1 MTSVSP
7 SRSWITLFFF
17 VAWITCLGFSLVQS
31 DFTAATG
38 VISEWM
44 IYALLT
50 AFAAAL
56 SFPLNYSRLSVAHAI
71 GIMALFSLP
80 SETLPLMA
88 ISLALGGLL
97 GGALQPMPLTQRRSR
112 LPRWT
117 QSMIVS
123 TVVAVPYFLV
133 GRFYLD
139 ILGGALPTQNGL
151 AIGLMVSLYVLI
163 YTLLSLLQ
171 IEQAG
176 GDLRQVV
183 RLDGLAWLLLLI
195 LPAPFSVISASVILN
210 NGSLFSFVT
219 ILVGAVMVIFGLF
232 MLSVSQQRLRRQLT
246 EMTIIEETTR
256 AQRSNLHLDDV
267 LQTAYFQVARL
278 LEVNNLTVA
287 LLNES
292 RHLTYPLI
300 VRQGTTKALAYDAH
314 PRDHLLIE
322 KVMTTATTLR
332 LSENLSERLRSLGAP
347 ELETFMHSWLG
358 VPVLVGDELRGVFAV
373 FSRDERLLTEEDAR
387 LLQILVGNLAMV
399 LENARLYEQ
408 KSQRVE
414 QLATLNQIAGLL
426 NGTLAISEVLEMI
439 VSSASTISEANA
451 VAIYL
456 LDEEDGDLQMARC
469 AGVSDLFNEHPPR
482 PLLSEQL
489 YSHDLYLKPQP
500 LRIERRDDVPATA
513 PQTRQTLVQEH
524 KHAMLESPLV
534 TSNGALGVLVLYYD
548 DPQHFY
554 DEQTEMIQ
562 SFAIQATQAIENAR
576 AFTSIDRDLDQRAE
590 QLFALSTMGRMLN
603 ATLTPE
609 RIYETVLNYAVET
622 TQANR
627 GAVVLRSGE
636 KRLTVPAQQQ
646 YPSGTFDDPLLLLQ
660 GLPGRAFST
669 GQALRTTDTRSE
681 TGYLPLVAQTRSIL
695 IAPLLKRQ
703 EVLGLIML
711 EHDRPSAFSES
722 DAHFVMQIANQA
734 VIAVDNTLLFH
745 AIREARDKMQTIL
758 NATDEG
764 IILIDEGGAV
774 ALANPRVE
782 LLGLDADDLLDQ
794 PLEGLLDNEPLNLAQ
809 HMGFGSNERLRRL
822 LHEIKNPEQWQPSP
836 PYVYEV
842 PQPNLGV
849 RYIERQMIPVRDE
862 NNFISGALLI
872 FRDKTEERE
881 LAQQRE
887 SLSQMIVHDLRSPL
901 TSVTTSLRLLQELVP
916 ADANFRPIVEKT
928 TEASRRAIRKV
939 LSRVDALLDISKME
953 SGELYLEREPASLQ
967 QLVQNVKTE
976 LTPLAEEMDVAL
988 VVDAPQDL
996 PRVQIDSD
1004 KVERM
1009 ILNLV
1014 DNALKYSPAQQE
1026 VRLVITQEEE
1036 QYVQLAVV
1044 DHGPGVPDEYKQR
1057 LFDRFV
1063 QVAGRKNVRRGVGL
1077 GLTFCK
1083 LVADTHGGRIWV
1095 EDNPAGGSIFKTT
1108 LPIYQPRPE
1117 IESSGD

>member
-1 MTSVSP
+1 MTSASN
-7 SRSWITLFFF
+7 SRIWITLFFF
-17 VAWITCLGFSLVQS
+17 VAWVICLGFSLAQS
-31 DFTAATG
+31 DFIIAPGIA
-38 VISEWM
+38 SELM
-44 IYALLT
+44 IYSLLA

-56 SFPLNYSRLSVAHAI
+56 SLPLSYSRLSVVHAI

-80 SETLPLMA
+80 SEAVPLMA
-88 ISLALGGLL
+88 LSLAIGGAI
-97 GGALQPMPLTQRRSR
+97 GGALQPVPLIQRQVSAT
-112 LPRWT
+112 RWT
-117 QSMIVS
+117 QSIVVS
-123 TVVAVPYFLV
+123 ALVTMPYFLA
-133 GRFYLD
+133 GRFHLD
-139 ILGGALPTQNGL
+139 ILGGALPTQDGV
-151 AIGLMVSLYVLI
+151 AIGLVTTLYLLVYTSLA
-163 YTLLSLLQ
+163 LLQ

-176 GDLRQVV
+176 GDFRLALRH
-183 RLDGLAWLLLLI
+183 DGLAWLLLVI
-195 LPAPFSVISASVILN
+195 LPAPFAVIGASVILN
-210 NGSLFSFVT
+210 DESLFSFVT
-219 ILVGAVMVIFGLF
+219 VMVGAVLVIFGLF
-232 MLSVSQQRLRRQLT
+232 MLSVSQQRLRRQLA
-246 EMTIIEETTR
+246 EMTIIEETTQ
-256 AQRSNLHLDDV
+256 ALRSNLNRVDV
-267 LQTAYFQVARL
+267 LQTAYSQVAQL
-278 LEVNNLTVA
+278 LHVNNLTVA

-292 RHLTYPLI
+292 NHLTYPLV
-300 VRQGTTKALAYDAH
+300 VRQGDVKLLGYDQH
-314 PRDHLLIE
+314 PRDHILIE
-322 KVMTTATTLR
+322 KVMTTRATLR
-332 LSENLSERLRSLGAP
+332 LAENLGERLRSLGTP
-347 ELETFMHSWLG
+347 ELESYLQSWLG
-358 VPVLVGDELRGVFAV
+358 VPVLVGDEMRGVFAV
-373 FSRDERLLTEEDAR
+373 FSQDGRLLTEDDTR
-387 LLQILVGNLAMV
+387 LLQIMVGNLAMAV
-399 LENARLYEQ
+399 ENARLYEQ

-456 LDEEDGDLQMARC
+456 LDEDDNMLHLARS
-469 AGVSDLFNEHPPR
+469 AGLSEQFSAHPPR

-489 YSHDLYLKPQP
+489 HSHDLYLKPQP
-500 LRIERRDDVPATA
+500 LRIERRDAVPATS
-513 PQTRQTLVQEH
+513 PHTRQTLVREQ

-534 TSNGALGVLVLYYD
+534 TSNGAHGVLVLYFD

-562 SFAIQATQAIENAR
+562 SFAIQATQAIENAH
-576 AFTSIDRDLDQRAE
+576 AFATIDRDLDQRAE
-590 QLFALSTMGRMLN
+590 QLFALSAMGRMLN
-603 ATLTPE
+603 ATLSPE

-622 TQANR
+622 TQADR
-627 GAVVLRSGE
+627 AAIVLRSGE
-636 KRLTVPAQQQ
+636 KRLTVPAQHN
-646 YPSGTFDDPLLLLQ
+646 YPQGTFDDPTLLLQ

-669 GQALRTTDTRSE
+669 GQALRTTDTRGE

-764 IILIDEGGAV
+764 IILIDEGGSV

-782 LLGLDADDLLDQ
+782 LLGLDANDLLNQ
-794 PLEGLLDNEPLNLAQ
+794 PLADLLNNEQIELAQ
-809 HMGFGSNERLRRL
+809 RMGFGSNERLRRL
-822 LHEIKNPEQWQPSP
+822 LHEINDPDQWQPSP
-836 PYVYEV
+836 PHVYEV
-842 PQPNLGV
+842 PQPDMGV
-849 RYIERQMIPVRDE
+849 RYIERQIIPVRDE
-862 NNFISGALLI
+862 HDTLIGALLI
-872 FRDKTEERE
+872 FRDETEERE

-901 TSVTTSLRLLQELVP
+901 TSVTTSLRLLQQLVP
-916 ADANFRPIVEKT
+916 ADSNFRPVVEKT

-967 QLVQNVKTE
+967 QLVQSVQTE
-976 LTPLAEEMDVAL
+976 LTPLAEEMEVTL
-988 VVDAPQDL
+988 VVDAPEDL
-996 PRVQIDSD
+996 PRAYIDSD

-1014 DNALKYSPAQQE
+1014 DNALKYSPAQQD
-1026 VRLVITQEEE
+1026 VHIGITRLNENQL
-1036 QYVQLAVV
+1036 QLAVA
-1044 DHGPGVPDEYKQR
+1044 DRGPGVPDDYKQR

-1077 GLTFCK
+1077 GLAFCK

-1117 IESSGD
+1117 TTED